1 MTSVSESALCVCV
14 CVCVCVLSHF
24 SCVWLFATLWTVAH
38 QAVCPGEPYV
48 SIIIRQMLSHVASLW
63 WKEIFKAYDLLHYLP
78 QVLSGWLI
86 KFKHIIG
93 LKINHG
99 WLYLE
104 RISQIFSWP
113 CLCLHEQKEMEMSF
127 LWFFYKAP
135 SAFTYFFEL
144 HSLFSHRCDLKLRD
158 KIPEKKWWALVW
170 MGFPHTSVGKG
181 SACNAGDPGLIPG
194 S

>member
-1 MTSVSESALCVCV
+1 
-14 CVCVCVLSHF
+14 
-24 SCVWLFATLWTVAH
+24 
-38 QAVCPGEPYV
+38 
-48 SIIIRQMLSHVASLW
+48 
-63 WKEIFKAYDLLHYLP
+63 
-78 QVLSGWLI
+78 
-86 KFKHIIG
+86 
-93 LKINHG
+93 
-99 WLYLE
+99 
-104 RISQIFSWP
+104 
-113 CLCLHEQKEMEMSF
+113 MEMSF